1 MTNGLKLDSGKL
13 AYHLLDAEALAEQ
26 VAVLTYGGILYEP
39 GNWAHVENADDR
51 YFDAL
56 QRHLRDARRGR
67 SVDPESSLLSL
78 AHAACCIH
86 FLLAIELRDGVHE
99 PLEERL
105 KAAVA
110 NAKEL
115 REKRLAAAQ
124 ASEAEKLRA
133 ELASAAKEVAEE
145 PEAWRWQVFGARGNV
160 VAAGQSATR
169 QKAKRA
175 GRDALRRRRLKRGK
189 ISLAAV
195 FPDRFVVENADL

>member
-39 GNWAHVENADDR
+39 GNWAHVEDADDR

-67 SVDPESSLLSL
+67 SIDPESSLLSL

-86 FLLAIELRDGVHE
+86 FLLAIELRDGEHA

-105 KAAVA
+105 KVAVE
-110 NAKEL
+110 NAKRL
-115 REKRLAAAQ
+115 REKRLAV
-124 ASEAEKLRA
+124 
-133 ELASAAKEVAEE
+133 SAPAPA
-145 PEAWRWQVFGARGNV
+145 PEIWAWRVLTRRGKI
-160 VAAGQSATR
+160 VAAGRSGSK
-169 QKAKRA
+169 QKGRRAARDAIRRRGMKRA
-175 GRDALRRRRLKRGK
+175 K
-189 ISLAAV
+189 V
-195 FPDRFVVENADL
+195 EVVELST